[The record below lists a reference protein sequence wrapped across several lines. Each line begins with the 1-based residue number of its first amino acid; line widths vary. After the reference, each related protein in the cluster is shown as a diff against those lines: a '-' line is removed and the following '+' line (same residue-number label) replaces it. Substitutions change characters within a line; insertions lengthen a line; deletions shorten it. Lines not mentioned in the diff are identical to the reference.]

1 MAGGLVTDLVT
12 SFSLVPLTSRK
23 DVTRL
28 NTAIQHVEPPPTTL
42 GRKINPHGP
51 PVVPDPVRLGLGRYR
66 RSAPYDTFT
75 IDALTTKMV
84 SRQVSHVV
92 RRPTKR
98 TPNPT
103 CFQIPTCPPGDA
115 RDNATILCPPTFH
128 PSHPMS
134 SAVGGPYA
142 HVLRSL
148 LLGGVQNMRIV
159 PVYVNTCTYTF
170 VQRLGIFKFFIYDLP
185 VVQVNIPVGEEGADI
200 NDW

>member
-115 RDNATILCPPTFH
+115 RDNATIPCPPTFH
-128 PSHPMS
+128 PLP
-134 SAVGGPYA
+134 P
-142 HVLRSL
+142 HVLCRRRSIST
-148 LLGGVQNMRIV
+148 RITIIIITRCAKHA
-159 PVYVNTCTYTF
+159 YCTRVLEYMYIHICTEVRNF
-170 VQRLGIFKFFIYDLP
+170 
-185 VVQVNIPVGEEGADI
+185 
-200 NDW
+200 